1 MPFPLDSLPFCWGLR
16 CPSPSLRAG
25 SHRPFGPIR
34 NDKNFCGRAA
44 GLKACP
50 SRPCPLPNPEGWA
63 TGTAYNN
70 QMRQPIRVDNS
81 RPVTVYD
88 TARILGVSKKRTEAI
103 IREVERTIHRDA
115 KTGEVVIRTKGW
127 ENTPGNHSSRNGRKT
142 SKTASASRK
151 ASR

>member
-1 MPFPLDSLPFCWGLR
+1 
-16 CPSPSLRAG
+16 
-25 SHRPFGPIR
+25 
-34 NDKNFCGRAA
+34 
-44 GLKACP
+44 
-50 SRPCPLPNPEGWA
+50 
-63 TGTAYNN
+63 
-70 QMRQPIRVDNS
+70 
-81 RPVTVYD
+81 VYD

-142 SKTASASRK
+142 SKTASVSRK